1 MIFRAEPGRVFVGGD
16 ISQQEPKITAHISQ
30 EPNMLKVFREGKD
43 IYASI
48 AQSIYHNS
56 YEDNLEF
63 FDKEKTKTNL
73 EGKERRKTGK
83 TIILATMYGMGPG
96 TVARKLKLGSKE
108 DAQAMIDAYY
118 SQYWDQSI
126 YRTVCSSV
134 YNALLFPLADFSVC
148 NSLNTCCSPPRK
160 SALFLSPFRSF
171 SP

>member
-16 ISQQEPKITAHISQ
+16 ISQQEPKITSHISQ
-30 EPNMLKVFREGKD
+30 DPNMLKVFREGKD

-108 DAQAMIDAYY
+108 EAQAMIDAYY
-118 SQYWDQSI
+118 SDKIFTIVRLRGTMSG
-126 YRTVCSSV
+126 
-134 YNALLFPLADFSVC
+134 F
-148 NSLNTCCSPPRK
+148 
-160 SALFLSPFRSF
+160 LFLVTLTYTTLLSKSTSF
-171 SP
+171 I